1 MEKGESDLRKILQA
15 YTTPLPLY
23 TLMSYWHQML
33 QAVDYIHRNDVI
45 HSDLKP
51 ENFLMVRGR
60 LKLIDFGISSKMTV
74 DATSIIRYSQVGTF
88 NYISPE
94 ALMDTSTGNS
104 PISKKHQPKIKV
116 NLYNFYHQLTAS
128 EIAEYAFV
136 LFLDFTKN
144 RCLVTGLHII
154 FAIVSEDTIRSYK
167 K

>member
-1 MEKGESDLRKILQA
+1 MVMEKGDSDLRKILQS
-15 YTTPLPLY
+15 YNSSLPLY

-33 QAVDYIHRNDVI
+33 ESVGYIHKKDII

-60 LKLIDFGISSKMTV
+60 LKLIDFGISSKMAV
-74 DATSIIRYSQVGTF
+74 DATSIIKHSQVGTF

-116 NLYNFYHQLTAS
+116 SRTRINKELTS
-128 EIAEYAFV
+128 FQGR
-136 LFLDFTKN
+136 T
-144 RCLVTGLHII
+144 
-154 FAIVSEDTIRSYK
+154 FAIISLRHNHSWSSLGKTSKQFLFRFQRISTQY
-167 K
+167 

>member
-1 MEKGESDLRKILQA
+1 MEKGESDLRKILQT
-15 YTTPLPLY
+15 YNSSLPLY

-33 QAVDYIHRNDVI
+33 ESVAYIHKKDII

-60 LKLIDFGISSKMTV
+60 LKLIDFGISSKMAV
-74 DATSIIRYSQVGTF
+74 DATSIIKHSQVGTF

-116 NLYNFYHQLTAS
+116 SLSGTLLTFS
-128 EIAEYAFV
+128 EKSKINNQYV
-136 LFLDFTKN
+136 FL
-144 RCLVTGLHII
+144 LQYI
-154 FAIVSEDTIRSYK
+154 
-167 K
+167 